1 MNGMP
6 LTVPECVTLDML
18 HVPESRAAE
27 MSKPTTSHVENAV
40 RQHISTQVKS
50 LWRLA
55 NGAGLDREEFERVI
69 GLEVQC
75 IGLMDR
81 DE

>member
-1 MNGMP
+1 M
-6 LTVPECVTLDML
+6 
-18 HVPESRAAE
+18 SRE
-27 MSKPTTSHVENAV
+27 RNNSQVENAV
-40 RQHISTQVKS
+40 KQHIATEIKS

-69 GLEVQC
+69 ALEVQC
-75 IGLMDR
+75 IGMMDR

>member
-1 MNGMP
+1 
-6 LTVPECVTLDML
+6 
-18 HVPESRAAE
+18 
-27 MSKPTTSHVENAV
+27 MSQERHNSQAENAV
-40 RQHISTQVKS
+40 RQHIATEIKS

-69 GLEVQC
+69 ALEVQC
-75 IGLMDR
+75 IGMMDR